1 MIFHHS
7 ILLFLITPDKTWS
20 WEIIAFLSRKENI
33 SSLFCG
39 PESISFLALQL
50 IAFPHCCQ
58 YPPPLGK
65 GMESVTFPNCCQG
78 EGDGTGGYCQ
88 QCGKVRGFFYVKCRF
103 HFVRFLSVLQ
113 VLSGSIFSISL
124 SSCTPIFLYEAAT
137 FKQSP
142 FSDPKKQLNKKEKK
156 GFYFC

>member
-58 YPPPLGK
+58 YPPPWQGYGK
-65 GMESVTFPNCCQG
+65 CYISKLLQ
-78 EGDGTGGYCQ
+78 
-88 QCGKVRGFFYVKCRF
+88 RGRGWDWWLLPTVWKSKRIFYVKCRF